1 MSKEHAPSDPK
12 DRDGP
17 VEDDDAR
24 PSFELPLPPG
34 MQPLVE
40 PSRERRVT
48 PVAPAPAIAASSASA
63 VALPPAHT
71 DAVPVDIGF
80 DPYALDAAPL
90 DALPGLELEDVPRAP
105 RAPSVAPVAGVAD
118 VASVATGA
126 AATSSRA
133 ALHERALAFVR
144 AHPRIVALAVLALLA
159 IATSWDRTERWPE
172 GTKIDDEPVQ
182 AELAEPRVT
191 AFEGYELIPKATY
204 RVRARI
210 LSRER
215 YRWGRESDLSSYD
228 LALGWGVMS
237 DQRVIDALE
246 IRQGTRRYTYAWS
259 GDEPAHP
266 SALARQSANHHIIAG
281 SPDVNEVIEDTPVGG
296 ALELEGDLVVVE
308 APDGWRWATS
318 LSRMDVG
325 DGACEIFHVKRARRL
340 SRDEIAR

>member
-1 MSKEHAPSDPK
+1 MSKEHGPSDAKGREEPN
-12 DRDGP
+12 
-17 VEDDDAR
+17 EADDAR

-40 PSRERRVT
+40 PSRERRVA
-48 PVAPAPAIAASSASA
+48 PVAVAPSIEASSASG

-71 DAVPVDIGF
+71 DATPVDVGF
-80 DPYALDAAPL
+80 DPYALDASPL

-105 RAPSVAPVAGVAD
+105 RAPSVAS
-118 VASVATGA
+118 VASVASPPTPP
-126 AATSSRA
+126 RA
-133 ALHERALAFVR
+133 ALHERALTFVR
-144 AHPRIVALAVLALLA
+144 AHPRIVVLVVLALLA

-182 AELAEPRVT
+182 EELAEPRVT

>member
-1 MSKEHAPSDPK
+1 MSKEHAPSDARGS
-12 DRDGP
+12 DEP
-17 VEDDDAR
+17 VEVDGAR

-40 PSRERRVT
+40 PSRERRV
-48 PVAPAPAIAASSASA
+48 APMAAAASSAASSASS
-63 VALPPAHT
+63 VVLPPAQT
-71 DAVPVDIGF
+71 NATPVDIGF
-80 DPYALDAAPL
+80 DPYALDASPL
-90 DALPGLELEDVPRAP
+90 DALPGLELEDVPR
-105 RAPSVAPVAGVAD
+105 RAPSVAPAANVANVAD
-118 VASVATGA
+118 VGSGA
-126 AATSSRA
+126 AATSPRA
-133 ALHERALAFVR
+133 SLHERALAFVR
-144 AHPRIVALAVLALLA
+144 AHPRIVVLVVLTLLA

-172 GTKIDDEPVQ
+172 GMKIDDEPVQ
-182 AELAEPRVT
+182 EELAEPRVT

-340 SRDEIAR
+340 SRDELAR

>member
-1 MSKEHAPSDPK
+1 MSKEHAPSDAK
-12 DRDGP
+12 GSEERI
-17 VEDDDAR
+17 EADDAR

-40 PSRERRVT
+40 PSRERRVAPA
-48 PVAPAPAIAASSASA
+48 PVAPAASA
-63 VALPPAHT
+63 PSSVGGVVLPPRLA
-71 DAVPVDIGF
+71 DAAPADVGF
-80 DPYALDAAPL
+80 DPYALDASPL

-105 RAPSVAPVAGVAD
+105 RAPSVAPVV
-118 VASVATGA
+118 SVDSPPTPP
-126 AATSSRA
+126 RA
-133 ALHERALAFVR
+133 ALHERALAFAR
-144 AHPRIVALAVLALLA
+144 AHPRIVVLVVLALLA

-172 GTKIDDEPVQ
+172 GAKIDDEPVQ
-182 AELAEPRVT
+182 EELAEPRVT

-340 SRDEIAR
+340 SFDELAR

>member
-1 MSKEHAPSDPK
+1 MSKEQAPSDAKGREEPN
-12 DRDGP
+12 
-17 VEDDDAR
+17 EADDAR

-48 PVAPAPAIAASSASA
+48 PVAAAPSTAAASASG

-71 DAVPVDIGF
+71 DATPVDVGF
-80 DPYALDAAPL
+80 DPYALDASPL

-105 RAPSVAPVAGVAD
+105 RAPSIAPVASSPG
-118 VASVATGA
+118 ASA
-126 AATSSRA
+126 AATAPRA
-133 ALHERALAFVR
+133 ALHERALAFAR
-144 AHPRIVALAVLALLA
+144 AHPRIIALVVLALLA
-159 IATSWDRTERWPE
+159 IATRWDRTERWPE
-172 GTKIDDEPVQ
+172 GAKIDDEPVQ
-182 AELAEPRVT
+182 EQLAEPRVT
-191 AFEGYELIPKATY
+191 AFAGYELIPKATY

-215 YRWGRESDLSSYD
+215 YRLGRESDLSSYD

-281 SPDVNEVIEDTPVGG
+281 TPEVNEVIEDTPVGG

-340 SRDEIAR
+340 SREEVAR

>member
-1 MSKEHAPSDPK
+1 MSKEHAPSDAEGGEE
-12 DRDGP
+12 RI
-17 VEDDDAR
+17 EADDAR

-40 PSRERRVT
+40 PSRERRI
-48 PVAPAPAIAASSASA
+48 APSAAAPSFAASSASGI
-63 VALPPAHT
+63 VLPPAQT
-71 DAVPVDIGF
+71 DATPADVGF
-80 DPYALDAAPL
+80 DPYALEASPL
-90 DALPGLELEDVPRAP
+90 DALPGLELEDVPR
-105 RAPSVAPVAGVAD
+105 RAPSVAPAV
-118 VASVATGA
+118 SVANVGASA
-126 AATSSRA
+126 AATSPRA
-133 ALHERALAFVR
+133 SLHERALAFVR
-144 AHPRIVALAVLALLA
+144 AHPRIVVLVVLTLLA

-172 GTKIDDEPVQ
+172 GMKIDDEPVQ
-182 AELAEPRVT
+182 EELAEPRVT

-340 SRDEIAR
+340 SRVELAR

>member
-12 DRDGP
+12 DRDEP
-17 VEDDDAR
+17 VEVDDAR

-40 PSRERRVT
+40 PSRERRVA
-48 PVAPAPAIAASSASA
+48 PVAAAPSITASSTGGI
-63 VALPPAHT
+63 VLPPAHT
-71 DAVPVDIGF
+71 DATPVDVGF
-80 DPYALDAAPL
+80 DPYALDASPL
-90 DALPGLELEDVPRAP
+90 DALPGLEVEDVPRAP
-105 RAPSVAPVAGVAD
+105 RAPSVAPAVSGAN
-118 VASVATGA
+118 VASASG
-126 AATSSRA
+126 TSARA
-133 ALHERALAFVR
+133 ALHERALAFAH
-144 AHPRIVALAVLALLA
+144 AHPRIVVLVVLALLA
-159 IATSWDRTERWPE
+159 IATSWDRTERWPK

-182 AELAEPRVT
+182 EELAEPRVT

-340 SRDEIAR
+340 SLDEIAR

>member
-1 MSKEHAPSDPK
+1 MSKEHGPSDAKGREEPN
-12 DRDGP
+12 
-17 VEDDDAR
+17 EADDAR

-40 PSRERRVT
+40 PSRERRVA
-48 PVAPAPAIAASSASA
+48 PVVVAPSIEASSASG

-71 DAVPVDIGF
+71 DATPVDVGF
-80 DPYALDAAPL
+80 DPYALDASPL
-90 DALPGLELEDVPRAP
+90 DALPGLELEGVPRAP
-105 RAPSVAPVAGVAD
+105 RAPSVAS
-118 VASVATGA
+118 VASVDSPPTPP
-126 AATSSRA
+126 RA
-133 ALHERALAFVR
+133 ALHERALTFVR
-144 AHPRIVALAVLALLA
+144 AHPRIVVLVVLALLA

-182 AELAEPRVT
+182 EELAEPRVT

>member
-1 MSKEHAPSDPK
+1 MSKEHAPSDAKGREEPN
-12 DRDGP
+12 
-17 VEDDDAR
+17 EADDAR

-40 PSRERRVT
+40 PSRERRVA
-48 PVAPAPAIAASSASA
+48 PVVAAPSIAASSASG

-71 DAVPVDIGF
+71 DATPVDVGF
-80 DPYALDAAPL
+80 DPYALDASPL

-105 RAPSVAPVAGVAD
+105 RAPSIAAAGSGANGAD
-118 VASVATGA
+118 GATAA
-126 AATSSRA
+126 AATSRRA
-133 ALHERALAFVR
+133 APHERALAFVR
-144 AHPRIVALAVLALLA
+144 AHPRIVALVVLAFLA

-182 AELAEPRVT
+182 EELAEPRVT

-210 LSRER
+210 LGRER
-215 YRWGRESDLSSYD
+215 YRLGRESDLSSYD